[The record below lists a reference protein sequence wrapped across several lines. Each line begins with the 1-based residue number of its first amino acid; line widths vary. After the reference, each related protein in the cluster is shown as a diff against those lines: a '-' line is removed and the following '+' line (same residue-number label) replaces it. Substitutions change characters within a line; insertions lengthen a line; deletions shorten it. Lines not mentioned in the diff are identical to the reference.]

1 MLTVKERGLEE
12 ENQMLRERLAE
23 LEGGSDGSGGS
34 GTSGRDGRRQEDGE
48 SREETGSRDG

>member
-23 LEGGSDGSGGS
+23 LEGGSGS
-34 GTSGRDGRRQEDGE
+34 DDRQDGE
-48 SREETGSRDG
+48 NEREREPQEEEARDDR